1 MVENGNNTFDYKIP
15 AYSSPEGRKVQ
26 VLFQSGVKKFMTYN
40 DTTNTLSL
48 NPGDDDSGNYILII
62 KLIDDKG

>member
-1 MVENGNNTFDYKIP
+1 MVENGNNTFDYKLP

-26 VLFQSGVKKFMTYN
+26 VLFQSGMKKFMTY
-40 DTTNTLSL
+40 DVSTNTLNL
-48 NPGDDDSGNYILII
+48 NPSDDDSGNFILSI